1 MLKLRLSILLAL
13 MLAFYDI
20 SARVPGVSD
29 NCVLLR
35 SLVFGGPD
43 SVSKFYRIP
52 ALAISSD
59 GAIVAVADRRRDSEG
74 DLPGNIDV
82 VCRRSTDGGQNWSPA
97 ITIAA
102 CDENGGYGDPA
113 LGVDRRSGDL
123 VCVFT
128 HGNGLWN
135 STPDNHAYIYSC
147 RSSDGGLS
155 WSQPA
160 DITPSLF
167 DWYGKAPVK
176 AVTAFASS
184 GGILTCSDGTMWFC
198 LIAKP
203 EQEKWG
209 RLQVYAVRSTDG
221 DHSWQI
227 MPQPVDEDGDE
238 SKIVQLADGSLL
250 MSIRNRRQGWRK
262 FARST
267 DGGHSWSKP
276 EFSATLPDPAINGDI
291 LRLPDGRLLHSICD
305 SNSERSNVSVFVGD
319 RRGDN
324 WEKVFEVCPAPSSYS
339 AMVLMPDGRLG
350 ILSEELSAQHGLHLW
365 FTKVS
370 ISAW

>member
-221 DHSWQI
+221 GHSWQI
-227 MPQPVDEDGDE
+227 MPQPVDEDGDDCT
-238 SKIVQLADGSLL
+238 VG
-250 MSIRNRRQGWRK
+250 RRQSAYEHTQPQAGMAQIRPQYRRRSKLVEAGVQRHTARPGHKRRHTQAARRTPAAQHLRQQQRTQQCVGFCWRPTWRQLGEGIRSLPRA
-262 FARST
+262 FVVFSHGAYARRPA
-267 DGGHSWSKP
+267 GHTIRGAQCAAWSASVVYQS
-276 EFSATLPDPAINGDI
+276 EH
-291 LRLPDGRLLHSICD
+291 LRL
-305 SNSERSNVSVFVGD
+305 V
-319 RRGDN
+319 
-324 WEKVFEVCPAPSSYS
+324 
-339 AMVLMPDGRLG
+339 
-350 ILSEELSAQHGLHLW
+350 
-365 FTKVS
+365 T
-370 ISAW
+370 